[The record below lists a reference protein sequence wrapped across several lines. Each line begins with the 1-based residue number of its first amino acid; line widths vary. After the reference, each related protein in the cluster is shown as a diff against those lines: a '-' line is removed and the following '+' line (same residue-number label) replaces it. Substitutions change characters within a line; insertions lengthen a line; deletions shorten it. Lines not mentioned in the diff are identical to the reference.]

1 MSDRRPLRT
10 EKEYERALARV
21 SELMNRLPERAE
33 GMNGSEEAE
42 FKRLVA
48 LIERYEDEHYPI
60 GDPSPI
66 GAIEFRM
73 DQEGLSPRDL
83 VPMIGSPT
91 QVDEVLSGKRAITP
105 AMARALHA
113 RLGIPLEV
121 LLPKAVTSAESGIAD
136 SSRACRTADS

>member
-10 EKEYERALARV
+10 EKEYESALARV
-21 SELMNRLPERAE
+21 FELMDGLPERAE

-42 FKRLVA
+42 FERLVA

-60 GDPSPI
+60 EDPSPV

-73 DQEGLSPRDL
+73 DQEGLSPQDL
-83 VPMIGSPT
+83 VPMIGSRT

-113 RLGIPLEV
+113 RLGIPIEV
-121 LLPKAVTSAESGIAD
+121 LLNKEVTSAEPEIAA